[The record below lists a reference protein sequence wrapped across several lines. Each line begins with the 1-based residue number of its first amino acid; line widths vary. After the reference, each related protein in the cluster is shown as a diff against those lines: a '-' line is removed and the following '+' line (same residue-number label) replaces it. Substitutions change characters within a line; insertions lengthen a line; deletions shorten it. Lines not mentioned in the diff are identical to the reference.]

1 VIVVSEMCFFTIS
14 SVFQCSVKTLDE
26 NRITMSWRLIIIP
39 LLFVNLLYGCTGHY
53 AKTVKTKGVYHRVK
67 TGETLWSIAKAYN
80 INIQEL
86 AEINNITD
94 PKLLGQ
100 DRVLFIPEADQVIDD
115 VMSSVSETETPGKT
129 IEKDEKTPA
138 ARTGKEE
145 PPFVKAHEKPEVL
158 SPRAIPQGKEKSKS
172 TIAKSEEG
180 GSAVTAK
187 TSPKQESGQKVEQK
201 SKEKDNGGESERIK
215 FDKERFVWPM
225 KGKVRSKFGVQPNG
239 MYYNGI
245 TIGAREGTPVLAAA
259 SGTIIRSAS
268 FKCCGE
274 TIIIKHEDE
283 YATVYYNLGSR
294 VLKEGDQVKKGSHI
308 AFLGKPEKKGESYL
322 NFEIRYKNKARNPLF
337 FLP

>member
-1 VIVVSEMCFFTIS
+1 VSEMCFFTIS

-26 NRITMSWRLIIIP
+26 NRITMLWRLIIIP

-115 VMSSVSETETPGKT
+115 VMSSVSKMESPGKT
-129 IEKDEKTPA
+129 TQKEEKISASIPGKEALSNDKVPLKRDVPKGKA
-138 ARTGKEE
+138 AVSSREESKDMTAKSKEGASALTGQVTLKQETGK
-145 PPFVKAHEKPEVL
+145 
-158 SPRAIPQGKEKSKS
+158 
-172 TIAKSEEG
+172 
-180 GSAVTAK
+180 
-187 TSPKQESGQKVEQK
+187 KVEQK
-201 SKEKDNGGESERIK
+201 GRERNNGEESEKIK
-215 FDKERFVWPM
+215 FDKERFIWPV
-225 KGKVRSKFGVQPNG
+225 KGNVRSKFGVQPNG

-245 TIGAREGTPVLAAA
+245 KIGAREGTPVLAAA
-259 SGTIIRSAS
+259 SGTVIFSAHL
-268 FKCCGE
+268 KDYGE
-274 TIIIKHEDE
+274 TIIIKHEDN
-283 YATVYYNLGSR
+283 YSTVYTNLSNR
-294 VLKEGDQVKKGSHI
+294 MVKVDDQVTKGGRI
-308 AFLGKPEKKGESYL
+308 AFPGKPEKKGEAYL
-322 NFEIRYKNKARNPLF
+322 NFEIRYQNKARNPLF